1 MKKRIAIIDGIRTP
15 FCKSGGVFK
24 NIAADDLGA
33 IVVKELLARIDFPPE
48 SIEEMIFGNVAQPAH
63 AANIARVVAL
73 KAGLPPS
80 LVAHTVHRNCASGM
94 QSITSAANLIL
105 SEEAEVVLAGG
116 TESMSQIPILYSKA
130 LTEWLF
136 LFMKAKTLGEKIKT
150 FLKLRLAALKPVIG
164 LEEGL
169 TDPICGLSMGMTAE
183 VLSRAFHVSRE
194 EQDLFS
200 LESHK
205 RASAAIQK
213 GFFAQE
219 IIPVPIPPDYGKT
232 QHHDDGPR
240 ANQTL
245 EALQKLKPYFD
256 RKTGS
261 VTVGNAC
268 PVTDGA
274 ACVLLMSE
282 NKAKEMHLSPLG
294 YLRDYT
300 YAALEGRSMGLGPVY
315 ATSKLLDKTQLTMK
329 DFQLIEMNEAFAAQI
344 LANEKAF
351 ASAEF
356 SKKTFG
362 KNEALGALDRDR
374 LNVNGGAIALGHPVG
389 TSGTRLVLTLL
400 KELRRRNLNLGLAT
414 LCVGGGQG
422 AALALEVN

>member
-15 FCKSGGVFK
+15 FCKAGGIFK
-24 NIAADDLGA
+24 NISADDLGA
-33 IVVKELLARIDFPPE
+33 IVVKELLARTDFPAKTIDE
-48 SIEEMIFGNVAQPAH
+48 LIFGNVAQPAN
-63 AANIARVVAL
+63 AANIARVIAL
-73 KAGLPPS
+73 KAGLPTS

-94 QSITSAANLIL
+94 QSITNAANLIL
-105 SEEAEVVLAGG
+105 SEEAEIVLAGG
-116 TESMSQIPILYSKA
+116 TESMSQIPVLYSTA

-150 FLKLRLAALKPVIG
+150 LLKLRFADLKPIIG

-183 VLSRAFHVSRE
+183 LLSREFHITRE
-194 EQDLFS
+194 EQDVFA

-213 GFFAQE
+213 SIFSEE
-219 IIPVPIPPDYGKT
+219 IIPVPIPPNYQKT
-232 QHHDDGPR
+232 QQIDDGPR
-240 ANQTL
+240 VTQTI

-256 RKTGS
+256 RKTGN
-261 VTVGNAC
+261 VTVGNSC

-274 ACVLLMSE
+274 ACVLLMTE
-282 NKAKEMHLSPLG
+282 TKAKEMNLSPLG

-300 YAALEGRSMGLGPVY
+300 YAALEGRRMGLGPVY
-315 ATSKLLDKTQLTMK
+315 ATSKLLDKTNLTMK
-329 DFQLIEMNEAFAAQI
+329 DFDLIEMNEAFAAQV

-356 SKKTFG
+356 AKTTFG
-362 KNEALGALDRDR
+362 KNAALGELGRDR

-400 KELRRRNLNLGLAT
+400 KELRRQNLNLGLAT

-422 AALALEVN
+422 AALVLEI